1 MRIDNAK
8 TLTELFQTRIKD
20 SPRSVAY
27 RQFEGSDWVNY
38 SWQETAAN
46 VGRWRAA
53 LKSENLEPG
62 DRVGICLQNRYEWML
77 FEQAALA
84 SGLVVVPLFY
94 NDRPDNMA
102 WCLEDA
108 GAKLLFLGD
117 GAVWPDMRDHVTSLQ
132 RVVCFH
138 STPEG
143 DEGDNKSRVISLS
156 DWLPEAKSG
165 LESKLEVIDLQPDS
179 LATIVYTSGTTGRP
193 KGVMLT
199 HNNIISDVVGL
210 VIACPEIDGDDL
222 FLSFLPL
229 SHMFERT
236 VGYYVA
242 MAVGAQ
248 TTYARSVLDLG
259 EDMVSQKP
267 TIMVCVPRIFERVY
281 TKVQDGLGQSKLKRF
296 LFENAY
302 RLGWLKFRGRIS
314 FMQSFFWPILDKLVG
329 KKVRGRFG
337 GRLRFILLGGAPMP
351 GYLFEVFMGLGL
363 TFLHGYGLTE
373 TSPVISFNQV
383 HDNEPLSVGN
393 TLTGV
398 DVKLGEADELIVRG
412 PIIMKGYWNNE
423 KATAD
428 CIIDGWFHTGD
439 VARLEGKRV
448 FITGRVKDIIILSNG
463 EKISPTDAE
472 QAITADPA
480 FEQVM
485 VIGDG
490 RTKLALLAVTS
501 LTSPKEICD
510 RANEQ
515 LHDFPGYAKI
525 CYAHKVDEPWSIEN
539 GLMTP
544 TLKLK
549 RKKIEKQLASEI
561 EAMYSK

>member
-1 MRIDNAK
+1 MRIEKAE
-8 TLTELFQTRIKD
+8 TLTDLLRERVQDT
-20 SPRSVAY
+20 PRKIAY
-27 RQFEGSDWVNY
+27 RQFEDNDWVNY
-38 SWQETAAN
+38 TWQETAEN
-46 VGRWRAA
+46 VVRWQVV

-84 SGLVVVPLFY
+84 LGLVVVPLFY

-117 GAVWPDMRDHVTSLQ
+117 GAVWPQMSDHITTIQ

-138 STPEG
+138 NTPEG
-143 DEGDNKSRVISLS
+143 DNKVISLT
-156 DWLPEAKSG
+156 DWLPKTVSDTDSRVEA
-165 LESKLEVIDLQPDS
+165 VDVTPDT
-179 LATIVYTSGTTGRP
+179 LATLVYTSGTTGKP

-199 HNNIISDVVGL
+199 HNNIAYDVAGL
-210 VIACPEIDGDDL
+210 LAGCPEIDGDDL

-242 MAVGAQ
+242 MATGAQ
-248 TTYARSVLDLG
+248 TTYARSVLDLA

-281 TKVQDGLGQSKLKRF
+281 TKVQDGLGTSKLKRF

-314 FMQSFFWPILDKLVG
+314 FLQSFFWPILDKLVG

-337 GRLRFILLGGAPMP
+337 GRIRFVLIGGAPMP
-351 GYLFEVFMGLGL
+351 THLFEVFMGLGIN
-363 TFLHGYGLTE
+363 FLHGYGLTE
-373 TSPVISFNQV
+373 TSPVLTFNQV

-393 TLTGV
+393 TLKGV
-398 DVKLGEADELIVRG
+398 EAKLGEADELLVRG

-428 CIIDGWFHTGD
+428 CMTDGWFHTGD
-439 VARLEGKRV
+439 IARLEGKRV
-448 FITGRVKDIIILSNG
+448 FITGRVKDIIVLMNG
-463 EKISPTDAE
+463 EKVSPTDAE
-472 QAITADPA
+472 QAITTDPA
-480 FEQVM
+480 FEQAM
-485 VIGDG
+485 VIGEG

-501 LTSPKEICD
+501 LTDAKEISD
-510 RANEQ
+510 RANKQ

-525 CYAHKVDEPWSIEN
+525 CYVLRTDEPWSVEN
-539 GLMTP
+539 GLLTP

-549 RKKIEKQLASEI
+549 RKEIEKQYASEI
-561 EAMYSK
+561 EAMYAGKDLC

>member
-1 MRIDNAK
+1 MRIENAK
-8 TLTELFQTRIKD
+8 TLTVLFQTRVKD
-20 SPRSVAY
+20 SPRSIAY
-27 RQFEGSDWVNY
+27 CQFNGSAWVNH
-38 SWQETAAN
+38 SWQETADN
-46 VGRWRAA
+46 VKRWQAA
-53 LKSENLEPG
+53 LQAENLEAG

-84 SGLVVVPLFY
+84 MGLVVVPLFY

-117 GAVWPDMRDHVTSLQ
+117 GAVWPDMRDHVTSLT

-138 STPEG
+138 DTPDNG
-143 DEGDNKSRVISLS
+143 DKVISLA
-156 DWLPEAKSG
+156 DWLPDGQA
-165 LESKLEVIDLQPDS
+165 ESKPVNVKADS

-199 HNNIISDVVGL
+199 HNNITSDVDGL
-210 VIACPEIDGDDL
+210 VHACPEIDGDDL

-248 TTYARSVLDLG
+248 TTYARSVLDLS
-259 EDMVSQKP
+259 EDMISQKP

-281 TKVQDGLGQSKLKRF
+281 TKVQDGLGKSKLKRF

-314 FMQSFFWPILDKLVG
+314 LIQSFFWPILDKLVG

-351 GYLFEVFMGLGL
+351 SHLFEVFMGLGL
-363 TFLHGYGLTE
+363 NFLHGYGLTE
-373 TSPVISFNQV
+373 TSPVICFNQV
-383 HDNEPLSVGN
+383 HNNEPFSVGV
-393 TLTGV
+393 TLKGV
-398 DVKLGEADELIVRG
+398 DVKLGEADELMVRG

-423 KATAD
+423 KATAGCMTD
-428 CIIDGWFHTGD
+428 DWFHTGD
-439 VARLEGKRV
+439 IARLEGNRI

-472 QAITADPA
+472 QAITADAA

-485 VIGDG
+485 VIGEG
-490 RTKLALLAVTS
+490 RTKLSLLAVTS
-501 LTSPKEICD
+501 LNDPKEICD
-510 RANEQ
+510 RANKQ

-525 CYAHKVDEPWSIEN
+525 SFAHKVAEPWTIEN
-539 GLMTP
+539 DLMTP

-549 RKKIEKQLASEI
+549 RKKIEAALASEI
-561 EAMYSK
+561 EAMYSGKTLS